1 MNINRR
7 IVQYCN
13 LRNIKQKD
21 LVLRGIGATQ
31 TISDIYRNK
40 HLPSCK
46 VMVRFLTQ
54 FPEVSADWL
63 VLGTGSMLK
72 QHNVT
77 IDKRTIGNIVT
88 NSSKSKII
96 THVNSDDKLKVEN
109 DFLKRQLDDK
119 DEIISLLKQK
129 IELLNG

>member
-1 MNINRR
+1 
-7 IVQYCN
+7 
-13 LRNIKQKD
+13 
-21 LVLRGIGATQ
+21 
-31 TISDIYRNK
+31 
-40 HLPSCK
+40 
-46 VMVRFLTQ
+46 
-54 FPEVSADWL
+54 VSADWL

-96 THVNSDDKLKVEN
+96 THVSSDDKLKVEN